1 MKKLE
6 CNWNI
11 PSFVKVD
18 LFVVFDF
25 KPTTSEA
32 TVATKLTSNTTL
44 VILFGN

>member
-1 MKKLE
+1 MEETGK
-6 CNWNI
+6 I
-11 PSFVKVD
+11 PIFVKVD

-44 VILFGN
+44 VILFSY